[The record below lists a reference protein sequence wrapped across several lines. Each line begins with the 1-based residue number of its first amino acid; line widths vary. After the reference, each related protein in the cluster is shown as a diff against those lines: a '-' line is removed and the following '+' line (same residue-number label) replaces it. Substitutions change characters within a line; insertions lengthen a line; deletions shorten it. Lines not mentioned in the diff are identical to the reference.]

1 MWTVLSVNTLNEY
14 VEPVTELFS
23 KYSKGNIYFSSFGK
37 DDHRRTKIELS
48 IEGNIPNT
56 EIEYISIG
64 VKLLKHLDPEIE
76 INIELLSE
84 EKLNNYF
91 DNFYESLTIGSVVI
105 HPENKKNNINEA
117 YSNMVVKPGLGFGTG
132 KHPTTKLCL
141 LELQQINNKT
151 VLDIGTGSG
160 ILSIAATFF
169 GAIKCIGLDSDDMA
183 LSNANYNVC
192 LNKLNDKI
200 DLIQSDFENYS
211 TSFLFDTMYVN
222 VSKLFLLNNIKAIY
236 KMLNPEGNLI
246 ISGFKTDDESQIISI
261 YSDLFDIKSNK
272 SEDGW
277 TCIRMV
283 KNEAK

>member
-1 MWTVLSVNTLNEY
+1 MLSVNTLNEY

-37 DDHRRTKIELS
+37 DDHNRTKIELS
-48 IEGNIPNT
+48 IEGNIPNS

-64 VKLLKHLDPEIE
+64 VKLLKHLDPNID
-76 INIELLSE
+76 INIQLLTE
-84 EKLNNYF
+84 EMLNTYF
-91 DNFYESLTIGSVVI
+91 NNSYESLTIGSIMI
-105 HPENKKNNINEA
+105 HPENEKNNIDTS
-117 YSNMVVKPGLGFGTG
+117 YSNMIVKPGLGFGTG

-169 GAIKCIGLDSDDMA
+169 GASKCIGLDSDDMA
-183 LSNANYNVC
+183 LSNANYNVR

-200 DLIQSDFENYS
+200 DLIQSDFENYN
-211 TSFLFDTMYVN
+211 TSLLFDTIYVN
-222 VSKLFLLNNIKAIY
+222 VSKLFLLNNLKNIY
-236 KMLNPEGNLI
+236 KMLHLNGNLI
-246 ISGFKTDDESQIISI
+246 ISGFKTEDENQITSI
-261 YSDLFDIKSNK
+261 YSDLFNIVSTKL
-272 SEDGW
+272 EAGW
-277 TCIRMV
+277 TCVRMV

>member
-1 MWTVLSVNTLNEY
+1 VLSVNTLNEY

-37 DDHRRTKIELS
+37 DDHNRTKIELS
-48 IEGNIPNT
+48 IEGNIPNS

-64 VKLLKHLDPEIE
+64 VKLLKHLDPNID
-76 INIELLSE
+76 INIQLLTE
-84 EKLNNYF
+84 EMLNTYF
-91 DNFYESLTIGSVVI
+91 NNSYESLTIGSIMI
-105 HPENKKNNINEA
+105 HPENEKNNIDTS
-117 YSNMVVKPGLGFGTG
+117 YSNMIVKPGLGFGTG

-169 GAIKCIGLDSDDMA
+169 GASKCIGLDSDDMA
-183 LSNANYNVC
+183 LSNANYNVR

-200 DLIQSDFENYS
+200 DLIQSDFENYN
-211 TSFLFDTMYVN
+211 TSLLFDTIYVN
-222 VSKLFLLNNIKAIY
+222 VSKLFLLNNLKNIY
-236 KMLNPEGNLI
+236 KMLHLNGNLI
-246 ISGFKTDDESQIISI
+246 ISGFKTEDENQITSI
-261 YSDLFDIKSNK
+261 YSDLFNIVSTKL
-272 SEDGW
+272 EAGW
-277 TCIRMV
+277 TCVRMV

>member
-160 ILSIAATFF
+160 CILLSILKELTLSRGIGIDVSAQ
-169 GAIKCIGLDSDDMA
+169 AIQIAKINS
-183 LSNANYNVC
+183 SH
-192 LNKLNDKI
+192 LN
-200 DLIQSDFENYS
+200 
-211 TSFLFDTMYVN
+211 
-222 VSKLFLLNNIKAIY
+222 LNNRSKFKICDINKYIY
-236 KMLNPEGNLI
+236 
-246 ISGFKTDDESQIISI
+246 
-261 YSDLFDIKSNK
+261 LFYILY
-272 SEDGW
+272 
-277 TCIRMV
+277 ILY
-283 KNEAK
+283 

>member
-1 MWTVLSVNTLNEY
+1 MLSVNTLNEY

-37 DDHRRTKIELS
+37 DDHNRTKIELS
-48 IEGNIPNT
+48 IEGNIPNS

-64 VKLLKHLDPEIE
+64 VKLLKHLDPNID
-76 INIELLSE
+76 INIQLLTE
-84 EKLNNYF
+84 EMLNTYF
-91 DNFYESLTIGSVVI
+91 NNSYESLTIGSIMI
-105 HPENKKNNINEA
+105 HPENEKNNIDTS
-117 YSNMVVKPGLGFGTG
+117 YSNMIVKPGLGFGTG

-169 GAIKCIGLDSDDMA
+169 GASKCIGLDSDDMA
-183 LSNANYNVC
+183 LSNANYNVR

-200 DLIQSDFENYS
+200 DLIQSDFENYN
-211 TSFLFDTMYVN
+211 TSLLFDTIYVN
-222 VSKLFLLNNIKAIY
+222 VSKLFLLNNLKNIY
-236 KMLNPEGNLI
+236 KMLHLNGNLI
-246 ISGFKTDDESQIISI
+246 ISGFKTEDENQITSI
-261 YSDLFDIKSNK
+261 YSDLFNIVSTKL
-272 SEDGW
+272 EAGW
-277 TCIRMV
+277 ACVRMV